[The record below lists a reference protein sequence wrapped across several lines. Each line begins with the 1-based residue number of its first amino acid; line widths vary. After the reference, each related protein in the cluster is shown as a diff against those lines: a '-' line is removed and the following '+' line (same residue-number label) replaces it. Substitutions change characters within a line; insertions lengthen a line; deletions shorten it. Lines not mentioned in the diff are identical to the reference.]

1 MDESGASPP
10 MVTMSETIASVSK
23 ALVGAQA
30 DVGKALKN
38 QENSHFKSQYADLSA
53 VLEVSKPAL
62 AKHGLALTQFP
73 GETDGRVTMTTM
85 LIHESGEWILLP
97 PASIPLQAQTA
108 HGFGSAISYLRRYT
122 TQAALGISVGL
133 SDDDDGNEATAQA
146 PKKAPK
152 KRAAKKKATP
162 AFQPQKEKADD
173 PKLLKAELGKLGE
186 LIAAAEENGNVE
198 AKAIDLAKT
207 VLENKGAGDSDRS
220 PLEFTS
226 AAIDYLESALK
237 DTPK

>member
-1 MDESGASPP
+1 MELQ
-10 MVTMSETIASVSK
+10 MSDGIENVSK

-73 GETDGRVTMTTM
+73 GQGEGTVTMST
-85 LIHESGEWILLP
+85 LLVHESGEWILLP
-97 PASIPLQAQTA
+97 PASIPLQAHTA
-108 HGFGSAISYLRRYT
+108 HGYGSAISYLRRYT

-133 SDDDDGNEATAQA
+133 SDDDDGIEATANA

-152 KRAAKKKATP
+152 KRAASKKATP
-162 AFQPQKEKADD
+162 AFEPKKKAVVD
-173 PKLLKAELGKLGE
+173 PKILKAELAKLKK

-198 AKAIDLAKT
+198 AKAIDLAQS
-207 VLENKGAGDSDRS
+207 VLEKNGAGDPDRS
-220 PLEFTS
+220 PLEFTA
-226 AAIDYLESALK
+226 AAIEYLESALK
-237 DTPK
+237 DSPK

>member
-1 MDESGASPP
+1 MELQ
-10 MVTMSETIASVSK
+10 MSDGIENVSK

-73 GETDGRVTMTTM
+73 GQGEGTVTMST
-85 LIHESGEWILLP
+85 LLVHESGEWILLP
-97 PASIPLQAQTA
+97 PASIPLQAHTA
-108 HGFGSAISYLRRYT
+108 HGYGSAISYLRRYT

-133 SDDDDGNEATAQA
+133 SDDDDGNEATANA

-152 KRAAKKKATP
+152 KRAAPKKATP
-162 AFQPQKEKADD
+162 AFEPKKKAVVD
-173 PKLLKAELGKLGE
+173 PKILKAELAKLKK
-186 LIAAAEENGNVE
+186 LIDAAEENGNVE
-198 AKAIDLAKT
+198 AKAIDLAKS
-207 VLENKGAGDSDRS
+207 VLEKDGDGDPDRS
-220 PLEFTS
+220 PLEFT
-226 AAIDYLESALK
+226 AEAIEYQESALK
-237 DTPK
+237 DSPK

>member
-1 MDESGASPP
+1 MELQ
-10 MVTMSETIASVSK
+10 MSDSIKNVSK

-73 GETDGRVTMTTM
+73 GQGEGTVTMST
-85 LIHESGEWILLP
+85 LLVHESGEWILLP
-97 PASIPLQAQTA
+97 PASIPLQAHTA
-108 HGFGSAISYLRRYT
+108 HGYGSAISYLRRYT

-133 SDDDDGNEATAQA
+133 SDDDDGNEATANA

-152 KRAAKKKATP
+152 KRAAPKKATP
-162 AFQPQKEKADD
+162 AFEPKKKAVVD
-173 PKLLKAELGKLGE
+173 PKILKAELAKLKK
-186 LIAAAEENGNVE
+186 LIDAAEENGNVE
-198 AKAIDLAKT
+198 AKAIDLAKS
-207 VLENKGAGDSDRS
+207 VLEKDGAGDPDRS
-220 PLEFTS
+220 PLEFTA
-226 AAIDYLESALK
+226 AAIEYLELALK
-237 DTPK
+237 DSPK

>member
-1 MDESGASPP
+1 MDDTQAL
-10 MVTMSETIASVSK
+10 THRALMSESIENVSK

-38 QENSHFKSQYADLSA
+38 QENSHFKSQYADLTA

-152 KRAAKKKATP
+152 KRAPKKKATP
-162 AFQPQKEKADD
+162 AFEPKEEKVDD
-173 PKLLKAELGKLGE
+173 PDVLLS
-186 LIAAAEENGNVE
+186 I
-198 AKAIDLAKT
+198 I
-207 VLENKGAGDSDRS
+207 SSRR
-220 PLEFTS
+220 
-226 AAIDYLESALK
+226 
-237 DTPK
+237 